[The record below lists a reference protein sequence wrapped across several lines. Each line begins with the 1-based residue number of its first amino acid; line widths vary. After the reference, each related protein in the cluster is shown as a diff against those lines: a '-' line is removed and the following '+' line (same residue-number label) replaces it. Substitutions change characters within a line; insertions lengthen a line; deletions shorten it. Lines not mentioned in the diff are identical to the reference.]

1 MSGNSSIASISP
13 ISSPAMNHLT
23 PLQQGSLRKTYNTSN
38 SSFCASQ
45 SSKIKKRFVPDTFYL
60 DRLVGLKFFTI
71 RNQFGCYVVPSEE
84 NVIAGYSFPKLKVD
98 EQANRIL
105 LPIFQTS
112 MVRDICQRFGHS
124 PTDFVLS
131 ISLFRTRAH
140 PVLALT
146 VKAIHKRAHFHVSL
160 GNDVYPETLVEN
172 GSFLLTQLS
181 RSESCESP
189 DQYRKSLSSLPSG
202 GRSTIKVPRLDFFL
216 CSEDME
222 YLLNEKNVDLLNF
235 FATDS
240 LQLLL
245 QTSSQLTDVRVARR
259 TDGVLGNT
267 LMKRYST
274 IKHMNV
280 EFVFNT
286 SQHFLEEL
294 SWSILEETALRIHQY
309 GYLNPTSNTIE
320 VTSSASTDCD
330 TLDSAVTLPDVESNN
345 QNEPATVTVA
355 SSLVVET
362 LNEMWPN
369 DVVFDVDQSTVL
381 YAKVVNSK

>member
-1 MSGNSSIASISP
+1 
-13 ISSPAMNHLT
+13 
-23 PLQQGSLRKTYNTSN
+23 
-38 SSFCASQ
+38 
-45 SSKIKKRFVPDTFYL
+45 
-60 DRLVGLKFFTI
+60 
-71 RNQFGCYVVPSEE
+71 
-84 NVIAGYSFPKLKVD
+84 
-98 EQANRIL
+98 
-105 LPIFQTS
+105 
-112 MVRDICQRFGHS
+112 
-124 PTDFVLS
+124 
-131 ISLFRTRAH
+131 
-140 PVLALT
+140 
-146 VKAIHKRAHFHVSL
+146 
-160 GNDVYPETLVEN
+160 
-172 GSFLLTQLS
+172 
-181 RSESCESP
+181 
-189 DQYRKSLSSLPSG
+189 
-202 GRSTIKVPRLDFFL
+202 
-216 CSEDME
+216 
-222 YLLNEKNVDLLNF
+222 LNF